1 VEADLLATATAYGVI
16 GDGGLMDWYE
26 RKVATAT
33 EKVAAS
39 FDRLGMP
46 TVAEAMRA
54 SLRVFPDGVP
64 PGDLAARKRYL
75 SANRARLE
83 ESFGPL
89 DEAVWATDWTRRRW
103 RSSMRTAPRSRASRP
118 NTQPSASAVARPI
131 RHTSSQAVT
140 SAVNGSGSSTNG
152 WWPLRSKQVL
162 RGGSGGA

>member
-1 VEADLLATATAYGVI
+1 MSDEGPEYPTVGAVMQIVGRRLQPSSLDAVSRVEADLLATATAYSVI

-89 DEAVWATDWTRRRW
+89 DEAVWATDWDAAAMAFIDAHRAEIA
-103 RSSMRTAPRSRASRP
+103 SIAPEYA
-118 NTQPSASAVARPI
+118 T
-131 RHTSSQAVT
+131 
-140 SAVNGSGSSTNG
+140 
-152 WWPLRSKQVL
+152 VL
-162 RGGSGGA
+162 RLQ